1 MYGEVWHESAEISE
15 DTVDSDST
23 SKPAKGITIFQH
35 DFQAASIGVS
45 KWRFT
50 RNLLSL
56 VLKSMA
62 LPLKFSLHMLS

>member
-15 DTVDSDST
+15 DTVDSDNT
-23 SKPAKGITIFQH
+23 GKAAKGTTIFQH
-35 DFQAASIGVS
+35 
-45 KWRFT
+45 FT